1 LPTILHTE
9 TEVTAMPLGMG
20 NMFNG
25 IFRQYGHTVI
35 LLLRIIDIAM
45 LFGASW
51 AAYYAWH
58 DSFIIDEDH
67 RIVIALGIL
76 GAVIFFEI
84 GQVYRP
90 WRNDAMR
97 GEIPRIVRAWVSA
110 LLSVVF
116 IVALVRLHFWFGS
129 SYRWI
134 ATWGVLGLLSVLTAR
149 ALLSRLLGWLR
160 GRGWSQGRIVMVGLN
175 QMAMAVSGQ
184 LNQSSWAGLQVVGY
198 VDDPSATHFEAG
210 DLYPP
215 HLGRLEDLAAIVS
228 REAIDEVWVA
238 FPGEAL
244 AERVQHELRHLP
256 VSIRLV
262 IDCFAFKQ
270 SKFLSLNTVAGIP
283 TLDVS
288 VSPLHGVNRHIK
300 EIEDRLLAFM
310 LLVLASPV
318 MLLIAAGVKLSSRG
332 PVFYR
337 QERVGW
343 NNRRFTML
351 KFRSM
356 PVDAESKTGPVWARP
371 GENRATPFGRF
382 LRKTSLDEL
391 PQLLNVLK
399 GDMSLVGPRPER
411 PDFVEVFKEQVPNYM
426 KKHMVKAGIT
436 GWAQVNGWR
445 GDTDLNRRI
454 EHDLYYIQHWSVWFD
469 LEIALRTL
477 LVGFVNKNAY

>member
-1 LPTILHTE
+1 
-9 TEVTAMPLGMG
+9 MPLGLG
-20 NMFNG
+20 NIFNG
-25 IFRQYGHTVI
+25 LYRQYGHTVI
-35 LLLRIIDIAM
+35 LLLRFIDIAM
-45 LFGASW
+45 LFS
-51 AAYYAWH
+51 AAWLAHYFWLQQFAVDQHY
-58 DSFIIDEDH
+58 

-76 GAVIFFEI
+76 GAIIFFEI

-97 GEIPRIVRAWVSA
+97 GEIPRIVRAWILA
-110 LLSVVF
+110 LLAVVS
-116 IVALVRLHFWFGS
+116 IVALIRLHFWFGS

-134 ATWGVLGLLSVLTAR
+134 ASWGALGLVFVLTAR
-149 ALLSRLLGWLR
+149 ALLSQLLLWLR
-160 GRGWSQGRIVMVGLN
+160 SRGWSQGRIVMVGLN
-175 QMAMAVSGQ
+175 QMAVAVGRQ
-184 LNQSSWAGLQVVGY
+184 LNQSSWAGLQVIGY
-198 VDDPSATHFEAG
+198 VDDRVEDRQALT
-210 DLYPP
+210 DLSVPR
-215 HLGRLEDLAAIVS
+215 LGKVSDLPAIIA
-228 REAIDEVWVA
+228 REAVDEVWIA
-238 FPGEAL
+238 FPGESL
-244 AERVQHELRHLP
+244 ADRAHYELRHLP

-288 VSPLHGVNRHIK
+288 VSPLHGVNRYIK

-310 LLVLASPV
+310 IL
-318 MLLIAAGVKLSSRG
+318 LLISPLMALIAVGVKLSSPG

-337 QERVGW
+337 QVRVGW
-343 NNRRFTML
+343 NNRKFTML

-356 PVDAESKTGPVWARP
+356 PVNAEASTGAVWAKP
-371 GENRATPFGRF
+371 GENRATPFGGF

-391 PQLLNVLK
+391 PQLINVLT

-469 LEIALRTL
+469 IEIAFRTVL
-477 LVGFVNKNAY
+477 TGFINKNAY

>member
-1 LPTILHTE
+1 
-9 TEVTAMPLGMG
+9 MPLGLG
-20 NMFNG
+20 NIFNG
-25 IFRQYGHTVI
+25 LFKQYGHTVI
-35 LLLRIIDIAM
+35 LVLRFIDIAM
-45 LFGASW
+45 LIGA
-51 AAYYAWH
+51 AWVSNYFWLRQFTINQ
-58 DSFIIDEDH
+58 DY

-76 GAVIFFEI
+76 ATIIFFEI

-97 GEIPRIVRAWVSA
+97 GEVARIVRAWISAIVSVI
-110 LLSVVF
+110 S
-116 IVALVRLHFWFGS
+116 IVALIRLHFWFGS

-134 ATWGVLGLLSVLTAR
+134 VTWWLLGLLFILTAR
-149 ALLSRLLGWLR
+149 SLLAHLLHWLR
-160 GRGWSQGRIVMVGLN
+160 AHGWSQGRIVMVGLN
-175 QMAMAVSGQ
+175 QMAIAVSRQ
-184 LNQSSWAGLQVVGY
+184 LNHSSWAGLHVIGY
-198 VDDPSATHFEAG
+198 VDDASVASVSES
-210 DLYPP
+210 DLLLPR
-215 HLGRLEDLAAIVS
+215 LGKLEDLASIVT
-228 REAIDEVWVA
+228 RDAIDEVWIA
-238 FPGEAL
+238 FPGESL
-244 AERVQHELRHLP
+244 AERAQHELRHLP

-288 VSPLHGVNRHIK
+288 VSPLHGVNRYIK
-300 EIEDRLLAFM
+300 EIEDRLFAFILLLLISP
-310 LLVLASPV
+310 LLVF
-318 MLLIAAGVKLSSRG
+318 IAIGVKLSSSG

-343 NNRRFTML
+343 NNRKFTIL

-356 PVDAESKTGPVWARP
+356 PVDAEAKSGAVWSKS
-371 GENRATPFGRF
+371 GEKRATRFGGF

-391 PQLLNVLK
+391 PQLINVLK

-411 PDFVEVFKEQVPNYM
+411 PDFVEVFKDQVPNYM

-454 EHDLYYIQHWSVWFD
+454 EHDLYYIQHWSIWFD
-469 LEIALRTL
+469 LEIALRTVL
-477 LVGFVNKNAY
+477 TGFIHKNAY

>member
-1 LPTILHTE
+1 
-9 TEVTAMPLGMG
+9 MPFGLG
-20 NMFNG
+20 NIFNG
-25 IFRQYGHTVI
+25 LFKQYGHTVI
-35 LLLRIIDIAM
+35 LLLRFIDIAM
-45 LFGASW
+45 LIGA
-51 AAYYAWH
+51 AWVAH
-58 DSFIIDEDH
+58 YFWIRQSVIDQDY
-67 RIVIALGIL
+67 RIVIALGVLAAI
-76 GAVIFFEI
+76 IFFEI

-110 LLSVVF
+110 IVSVIS
-116 IVALVRLHFWFGS
+116 IVALIRLHFWFGS

-134 ATWGVLGLLSVLTAR
+134 VTWWLLGLLFILTAR
-149 ALLSRLLGWLR
+149 GLLSHLLHWLR
-160 GRGWSQGRIVMVGLN
+160 SRGWSQGRIILVGLN
-175 QMAMAVSGQ
+175 QMAVAVSRQ
-184 LNQSSWAGLQVVGY
+184 LNRSSWAGLQVIGY
-198 VDDPSATHFEAG
+198 VDDRSEDRHSVG
-210 DLYPP
+210 DSSLPR
-215 HLGRLEDLAAIVS
+215 LGNLQDLTSIVT
-228 REAIDEVWVA
+228 REAVDEVWIA
-238 FPGEAL
+238 FPGESL
-244 AERVQHELRHLP
+244 AERAQYQLRHLP

-283 TLDVS
+283 TLDYS
-288 VSPLHGVNRHIK
+288 VSPLHGINRYIK
-300 EIEDRLLAFM
+300 EIEDRVSALI
-310 LLVLASPV
+310 LLVLISP
-318 MLLIAAGVKLSSRG
+318 LLLFIAIGVKLSSPG

-343 NNRRFTML
+343 NNRSFTML

-356 PVDAESKTGPVWARP
+356 PVDAEAKTGAVWAKP
-371 GENRATPFGRF
+371 GENRATRFGGF

-391 PQLLNVLK
+391 PQLINVLR

-411 PDFVEVFKEQVPNYM
+411 PDFVEVFKDQVPHYM

-477 LVGFVNKNAY
+477 VSGFINKNAY

>member
-1 LPTILHTE
+1 
-9 TEVTAMPLGMG
+9 MPLGLG
-20 NMFNG
+20 NIFNG
-25 IFRQYGHTVI
+25 LFKQYGHTVI
-35 LLLRIIDIAM
+35 LLLRFIDIAM
-45 LFGASW
+45 LIGA
-51 AAYYAWH
+51 AWVSH
-58 DSFIIDEDH
+58 YFWLRRFDIDQDY
-67 RIVIALGIL
+67 RIVVSLGIL
-76 GAVIFFEI
+76 AAIIFFEI

-97 GEIPRIVRAWVSA
+97 GEIARIVRAWVSA
-110 LLSVVF
+110 IVLVIS

-134 ATWGVLGLLSVLTAR
+134 VTWWVLGLLFVLAAR
-149 ALLSRLLGWLR
+149 SLLSRALQWLR
-160 GRGWSQGRIVMVGLN
+160 ARGWSQGRIVLVGLN
-175 QMAMAVSGQ
+175 QMAVAVSRQ

-198 VDDPSATHFEAG
+198 VDDPAERQSSI
-210 DLYPP
+210 DDPSLPR
-215 HLGRLEDLAAIVS
+215 LGELEDLTAIVT
-228 REAIDEVWVA
+228 RQAIDEVWIA
-238 FPGEAL
+238 FPGESL
-244 AERVQHELRHLP
+244 AERAQYQLRHLP

-262 IDCFAFKQ
+262 IDCYAFKQ

-288 VSPLHGVNRHIK
+288 VSPLHGVNRYVK

-310 LLVLASPV
+310 LLILISPLL
-318 MLLIAAGVKLSSRG
+318 LLIAIGVKLSSKG

-343 NNRRFTML
+343 NNRSFTML

-356 PVDAESKTGPVWARP
+356 PVDAEAKTGAVWAKP
-371 GENRATPFGRF
+371 GEKRATPFGAF

-391 PQLLNVLK
+391 PQLINVLK

-411 PDFVEVFKEQVPNYM
+411 PDFVEVFKDQVPNYM

-469 LEIALRTL
+469 LEIALRTVL
-477 LVGFVNKNAY
+477 TGFINKNAY